1 MCVVFQFLPT
11 WEKPQEDLQFL
22 YETYPQTALKQ
33 ALKKKKGIHSKESI
47 TDPGLDLT
55 HLGTVSKKKRQ
66 KVFSAQNVGRKN
78 LFIDMK
84 YIYIYVCMY
93 VCMYRHTQI
102 IS

>member
-1 MCVVFQFLPT
+1 MCCFPVPT
-11 WEKPQEDLQFL
+11 NLGKAARRPSILIRDISTNCL
-22 YETYPQTALKQ
+22 ETSTE
-33 ALKKKKGIHSKESI
+33 KKKGIHSKESI

-84 YIYIYVCMY
+84 YIYMYVCMY